1 MAPFIRRLVT
11 SLLLALFCFSPA
23 DAQDMTLNDL
33 SLRQAIV
40 ETAKNNF
47 DIALER
53 VKVLIAEK
61 ELIKAESEFDPVI
74 GTSISKNSLKVANTS
89 AFASPE
95 IGESETFS
103 GEMYLSRKAFTGT
116 EYKVAVEAKKG
127 ETNSVFQSLN
137 PSYNTSL
144 KLEITQPLL
153 KGSGKDVN
161 KWRIHSSV
169 NNEKIGKNRLKTG
182 MSAALTETHTTY
194 WELFFRV
201 EELKAKKE
209 ALKMARDHEK
219 RVRAQVEVGS
229 LAPIEIVQAEAF
241 VATSEEEVLKA
252 ENVLLRVSDLLLKL
266 MNPQNSSAL
275 WEGRLNPIDK
285 PEIKI
290 EPVDL
295 KESVEIAFIKRPEL
309 IAIKEEVKNRRIE
322 LVYYK
327 NQQWPS
333 LDLIGTLSL
342 NGIRGRTRPI
352 ASFGGDGS
360 TGSSFGGSLGDAF
373 SDSLSGDYYNYLIGL
388 RFTYP
393 LGNRGAKS
401 SAAIATLRTEE
412 TLLKLKSLEKDIV
425 LEVRD
430 AVRQI
435 DSGKKQIKAAQY
447 ARILAERKLEA
458 EIRKFEVGASTS
470 FSVLEFQKDLT
481 AERSHELRAM
491 AETRK
496 AIARYYKAIG
506 SSLEYSGLEFNFA
519 E

>member
-1 MAPFIRRLVT
+1 M
-11 SLLLALFCFSPA
+11 
-23 DAQDMTLNDL
+23 
-33 SLRQAIV
+33 
-40 ETAKNNF
+40 
-47 DIALER
+47 
-53 VKVLIAEK
+53 
-61 ELIKAESEFDPVI
+61 
-74 GTSISKNSLKVANTS
+74 
-89 AFASPE
+89 
-95 IGESETFS
+95 
-103 GEMYLSRKAFTGT
+103 
-116 EYKVAVEAKKG
+116 
-127 ETNSVFQSLN
+127 
-137 PSYNTSL
+137 
-144 KLEITQPLL
+144 
-153 KGSGKDVN
+153 
-161 KWRIHSSV
+161 
-169 NNEKIGKNRLKTG
+169 
-182 MSAALTETHTTY
+182 
-194 WELFFRV
+194 
-201 EELKAKKE
+201 
-209 ALKMARDHEK
+209 
-219 RVRAQVEVGS
+219 
-229 LAPIEIVQAEAF
+229 
-241 VATSEEEVLKA
+241 
-252 ENVLLRVSDLLLKL
+252 
-266 MNPQNSSAL
+266 
-275 WEGRLNPIDK
+275 
-285 PEIKI
+285 
-290 EPVDL
+290 
-295 KESVEIAFIKRPEL
+295 
-309 IAIKEEVKNRRIE
+309 
-322 LVYYK
+322 
-327 NQQWPS
+327 
-333 LDLIGTLSL
+333 